1 MSGSARLSHGVCPSV
16 SMSLCVNKT
25 GNYPFCRKS
34 YAFFL
39 KRQKEI
45 LSFLLNVWEIFYIFA
60 TENKS
65 QTMTLGKAHCNLIQ
79 YLYL

>member
-1 MSGSARLSHGVCPSV
+1 MIVED
-16 SMSLCVNKT
+16 
-25 GNYPFCRKS
+25 
-34 YAFFL
+34 FFVGL
-39 KRQKEI
+39 PPVLQAKLRIFSETAKEI

-65 QTMTLGKAHCNLIQ
+65 QTMTLGKAPCNLIQ

>member
-1 MSGSARLSHGVCPSV
+1 MMVEDFFVGLPLAGTSDIQ
-16 SMSLCVNKT
+16 
-25 GNYPFCRKS
+25 
-34 YAFFL
+34 FFL

-65 QTMTLGKAHCNLIQ
+65 QTMTLGKAPCNLIQ